1 MPNLYHS
8 TTPREPPPGGVYP
21 LYILSRVAQEILHH
35 CQAESPKEALGV
47 LIGRKFIWQGHKYVK
62 ITDWATGHLE
72 SGRAHAKITK
82 EGVQEYYLL
91 LADKYG
97 ETSTTHPK
105 VLGLYH
111 SHPFGTDPRFSSIDL
126 NTFFSFPYN
135 AEYNTFILIEPTL
148 RIMKC
153 FLLLRDATNTLT
165 LHQVDWVEYQPCV
178 PHTPPPLY
186 NDSETKPQTGA
197 H

>member
-1 MPNLYHS
+1 MPNSDNSPTYVEP
-8 TTPREPPPGGVYP
+8 TPSGVYP
-21 LYILSRVAQEILHH
+21 LYILSRVTQEILQH

-62 ITDWATGHLE
+62 IIDSATGHLE
-72 SGRAHAKITK
+72 SGRAHAKFTK

-91 LADKYG
+91 LEEKYG
-97 ETSTTHPK
+97 ETSATHPK

-111 SHPFGTDPRFSSIDL
+111 SHPFGTDPSFSSIDL
-126 NTFFSFPYN
+126 NTFLSFPYN

-153 FLLLRDATNTLT
+153 FLLLRDATNTLK
-165 LHQVDWVEYQPCV
+165 LRQVDWVEYHPCV
-178 PHTPPPLY
+178 LHTPDNRY
-186 NDSETKPQTGA
+186 D
-197 H
+197 